1 MDGTPSAHERHFIAD
16 FTDISDIT
24 PALSH
29 SCPTRLTTPRRLK
42 RDALHEPMAKG
53 ALHEPKENTRILT
66 HSWSAIGRQAG
77 MLTSTQLGRQAGR
90 QASNQAGRRAARG
103 RQASMRDDI
112 KDTDIVIED
121 TAAAAAAAAA
131 GGKHV

>member
-53 ALHEPKENTRILT
+53 ALHEPKENT
-66 HSWSAIGRQAG
+66 GRQAG
-77 MLTSTQLGRQAGR
+77 KQSGRHTGGKR
-90 QASNQAGRRAARG
+90 QAS
-103 RQASMRDDI
+103 
-112 KDTDIVIED
+112 
-121 TAAAAAAAAA
+121 
-131 GGKHV
+131 KHA